1 MFLSYLT
8 NSPSS
13 LLPQKFSKRSSTFL
27 SFWTITLRTQPH
39 QPPTTSLRNEKRVW
53 QQPNFGRENCPA
65 FPHAKIQRYFR
76 SRLYLE
82 VYKSLKGKCETCRQ
96 YIFPRAPSPKSEN
109 KVQIDKEWSIL
120 FLRGIKGVGQFP
132 KKSCMAKIA
141 EIKSCKGS
149 HGEETNRL
157 SSSFYPELMFDF

>member
-53 QQPNFGRENCPA
+53 QQPNFWRENCPA

-82 VYKSLKGKCETCRQ
+82 VYKSLKGKCETCRRDRNT
-96 YIFPRAPSPKSEN
+96 FFLVLRHPRVRIRSK
-109 KVQIDKEWSIL
+109 L
-120 FLRGIKGVGQFP
+120 IKNGQF
-132 KKSCMAKIA
+132 
-141 EIKSCKGS
+141 
-149 HGEETNRL
+149 
-157 SSSFYPELMFDF
+157 FF